1 MFHSACISLS
11 QEFTDEFN
19 ECFVLESWNPSFFYA
34 LLKTNLEEG
43 GLVKQVM
50 FSLNQF
56 YLANNDREDLMINE
70 TFPGATFPLEYAF
83 GLPNVEEICF
93 FLFQAWWGCMWL
105 QCTVR
110 MESHWSGIGP
120 KSSPL
125 TTYQKSP
132 STT

>member
-70 TFPGATFPLEYAF
+70 TFPGATSPLEYAF
-83 GLPNVEEICF
+83 GVHECRRNWVF
-93 FLFQAWWGCMWL
+93 FRPGGDVCGCHVL
-105 QCTVR
+105 
-110 MESHWSGIGP
+110 
-120 KSSPL
+120 
-125 TTYQKSP
+125 
-132 STT
+132 

>member
-1 MFHSACISLS
+1 MRLLKTHSCPENWKGPVPPSLINSISLS

-83 GLPNVEEICF
+83 GLPNVEEIWF
-93 FLFQAWWGCMWL
+93 FQACWGCMWL

-110 MESHWSGIGP
+110 MESP
-120 KSSPL
+120 
-125 TTYQKSP
+125 
-132 STT
+132 